1 MNCDFSRF
9 IKAQELDYQIAL
21 AEIRRGRKTSHWI
34 WYIFP
39 QVLGL
44 GRSAT
49 AIYYALRDMDE
60 VRAYLADP
68 LLGSRLIEI
77 CEALLSLD
85 TNDAAEVMG
94 SGTDVWKLQ
103 SSMTIFDEATDSL
116 DIFQRVLDKFYHG
129 KKDNYTLNKLSQ
141 LQSADGQLNQFD

>member
-1 MNCDFSRF
+1 MNYDFSRF
-9 IKAQELDYQIAL
+9 IKAQELDYPIAL

-44 GRSAT
+44 GRSPT

-60 VRAYLADP
+60 VKAYLADP

-85 TNDAAEVMG
+85 TNNAAEVMG
-94 SGTDVWKLQ
+94 SSTDVWKLQ

-141 LQSADGQLNQFD
+141 L